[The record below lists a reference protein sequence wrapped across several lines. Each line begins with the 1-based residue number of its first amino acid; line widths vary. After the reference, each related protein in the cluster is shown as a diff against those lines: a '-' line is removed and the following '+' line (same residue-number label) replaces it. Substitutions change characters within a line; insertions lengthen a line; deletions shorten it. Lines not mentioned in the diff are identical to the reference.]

1 MAAAASGIDWIK
13 VLAETARAAGPG
25 SHPKRDI
32 VAGLADAMD
41 RVCLLFAINTVQR
54 QAHFVSQCAVESD
67 YFQTLEEYASG
78 QAYEGRDDLGNVR
91 QGDGKRYKGRG
102 PIQTT
107 GRDNY
112 HDAQI
117 RLLMAGVA
125 VDLIN
130 RPETL
135 LEPFYGLMAA
145 GCWWDRNH
153 ANKVADLDTVGRQV
167 SRLVN
172 RGNAKA
178 SKPANGEDKRV
189 RAFAVAKRII
199 QAEHDAIAAAEP
211 EFAEVEEISR
221 LVPRLIPQ
229 IPAAPADTS
238 GVGVKGDAAIAPA
251 PTGPVQMAEE
261 PASPPVPLPAEDPAP
276 GLPDFVIQAAQVKLK
291 SLGWYSVG
299 YAEGEAGD
307 STVGAVAG
315 YQNSRGLSVTGQ
327 LDAATIAELGKPQE
341 PRAVGALRASAT
353 VGKLRAAGS
362 QTIKAADNAIK
373 VQVGGVVA
381 SVGAIGIS
389 GLSDLFGSSWAML
402 GQVREVFTEIPG
414 WLWGVVALIITLV
427 TIASAR
433 KVQNIRV
440 EDERSGRH
448 TGGLDPI
455 LPVAGAPELTAKATT
470 AIRPGGGYQPSQG
483 GPLPPVPTTGSGVKP
498 PPSNDD

>member
-1 MAAAASGIDWIK
+1 MAAASGIDWIK

-54 QAHFVSQCAVESD
+54 QAHFVAQCAVESD

-78 QAYEGRDDLGNVR
+78 QAYEGRDDLGNTR
-91 QGDGKRYKGRG
+91 PGDGKRFKGRG

-112 HDAQI
+112 HDAEQ
-117 RLLMAGVA
+117 RMLAHGLA

-130 RPETL
+130 DPDILTT
-135 LEPFYGLMAA
+135 PYYGLMAA
-145 GCWWDRNH
+145 GCWWERNQ
-153 ANKVADLDTVGRQV
+153 ANKVADTDTVGRRV

-172 RGNAKA
+172 RGNANA
-178 SKPANGEDKRV
+178 SRAANGEDKRV

-199 QAEHDAIAAAEP
+199 QAGHDAVAAADEP

-229 IPAAPADTS
+229 IPGASPIPADYPIDPRVTDQP
-238 GVGVKGDAAIAPA
+238 GTEPVK
-251 PTGPVQMAEE
+251 MAEE
-261 PASPPVPLPAEDPAP
+261 PGSPPVPLPAEDPAP

-353 VGKLRAAGS
+353 IGKLRDAGS

-373 VQVGGVVA
+373 VQVGGVLA

-455 LPVAGAPELTAKATT
+455 LPVAGAPELTVKATT